1 MKKMKRIFAM
11 VGVILMIGL
20 VFLTLFLAITGSRYF
35 MASLFCML
43 MVPLMMYVYMF
54 VYRMV
59 NGDSEKEDEK
69 KY

>member
-1 MKKMKRIFAM
+1 MKKMKRIFALA
-11 VGVILMIGL
+11 GVILLIGL
-20 VFLTLFLAITGSRYF
+20 VILTLYFAVTGSRYF

-59 NGDSEKEDEK
+59 KGDSAGEDEYTK
-69 KY
+69 

>member
-1 MKKMKRIFAM
+1 MKKMKRIFALA
-11 VGVILMIGL
+11 GVILLIGL
-20 VFLTLFLAITGSRYF
+20 VILTLYFAVTGSRYF

-59 NGDSEKEDEK
+59 KGDSAGEDEDTK
-69 KY
+69 

>member
-1 MKKMKRIFAM
+1 MKKMKRIFALA
-11 VGVILMIGL
+11 GVILLIGL
-20 VFLTLFLAITGSRYF
+20 VILTLYFAVTGSRYF

-59 NGDSEKEDEK
+59 KGDSTGEDEDTK
-69 KY
+69 

>member
-1 MKKMKRIFAM
+1 MKKMKRIFALA
-11 VGVILMIGL
+11 GVILLIGL
-20 VFLTLFLAITGSRYF
+20 VILTLYFAVTESRYF

-59 NGDSEKEDEK
+59 KGDSAGEDEDTK
-69 KY
+69 